1 MVMRSRDIAVQMAG
15 IYQQNPKV
23 EAVLLTGSV
32 SRGLEDKHSDIEL
45 NIFWSEAPG
54 DADRMY
60 PQQKGIMQ

>member
-1 MVMRSRDIAVQMAG
+1 MAG

-32 SRGLEDKHSDIEL
+32 GLEDKHSDIEL
-45 NIFWSEAPG
+45 NIFWSEEPG